1 MVACLNA
8 CLVMS
13 DSVTESKLALLTV
26 NPRDEVLG
34 KEEALIQASRLR
46 RWQSSAPQNSHLLGS
61 GCQVL
66 L

>member
-26 NPRDEVLG
+26 NPRDEVLRQG
-34 KEEALIQASRLR
+34 RGFNPGQQTEKMAE
-46 RWQSSAPQNSHLLGS
+46 
-61 GCQVL
+61 
-66 L
+66 